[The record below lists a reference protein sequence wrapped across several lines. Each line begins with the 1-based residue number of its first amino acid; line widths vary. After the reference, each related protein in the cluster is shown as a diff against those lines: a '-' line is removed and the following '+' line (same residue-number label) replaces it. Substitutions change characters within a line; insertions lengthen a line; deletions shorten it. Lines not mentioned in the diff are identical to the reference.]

1 MRRLGTTL
9 ALALALGIAAWPTRI
24 AAELVA
30 SLSDHLVAITTS
42 FAGADVLL
50 FGTTGGRGDVV
61 VVVRGPE
68 SEQTVRR
75 KGRKFGVW
83 LNDAEVT
90 FGDVPGYYAIAANRP
105 VDEFLPE
112 PTSRRYQIGL
122 DNLRL
127 PIVRGSGSS
136 GAESFRAALFR
147 NKQRTGLYP
156 LNTAPILFLGE
167 RLFRTDMRV
176 PANAPVGDY
185 TVSIYLVEDGEIT
198 QAEST
203 PLIVSKV
210 GLEAR
215 LFDFAHRQ
223 SAAYGILAVI
233 IAAVAGWL
241 AHIIFR
247 KS

>member
-1 MRRLGTTL
+1 MRRCC
-9 ALALALGIAAWPTRI
+9 A
-24 AAELVA
+24 
-30 SLSDHLVAITTS
+30 TS
-42 FAGADVLL
+42 
-50 FGTTGGRGDVV
+50 
-61 VVVRGPE
+61 
-68 SEQTVRR
+68 
-75 KGRKFGVW
+75 
-83 LNDAEVT
+83 N
-90 FGDVPGYYAIAANRP
+90 
-105 VDEFLPE
+105 
-112 PTSRRYQIGL
+112 
-122 DNLRL
+122 
-127 PIVRGSGSS
+127 GS
-136 GAESFRAALFR
+136 
-147 NKQRTGLYP
+147 GLYP

-203 PLIVSKV
+203 PLIVNKV

-241 AHIIFR
+241 AHIMFR

>member
-1 MRRLGTTL
+1 MKRIGRIL
-9 ALALALGIAAWPTRI
+9 ALCLVLCGIAWPAPI

-30 SLSDHLVAITTS
+30 SLSNHLVAITTS
-42 FAGADVLL
+42 FSGADVLL

-68 SEQTVRR
+68 SPETVRR
-75 KGRKFGVW
+75 KGRTFGVW
-83 LNDAEVT
+83 LNNAEVT
-90 FGDVPGYYAIAANRP
+90 FGNVPTYYAIAANRP
-105 VDEFLPE
+105 VADFLPE
-112 PTSRRYQIGL
+112 ATSRRYQIGI

-127 PIVRGSGSS
+127 PVVHESG
-136 GAESFRAALFR
+136 GIDVETFRAALFR
-147 NKQRTGLYP
+147 NKQRAGLFP
-156 LNTAPILFLGE
+156 SNPALIAFLGE

-185 TVSIYLVEDGEIT
+185 TVSVYLVENGEIT

-203 PLIVSKV
+203 PLIVNKV

-215 LFDFAHRQ
+215 VYDFAHKNG
-223 SAAYGILAVI
+223 AAYGILAVI
-233 IAAVAGWL
+233 IAVVAGWL
-241 AHIIFR
+241 ANIIFR